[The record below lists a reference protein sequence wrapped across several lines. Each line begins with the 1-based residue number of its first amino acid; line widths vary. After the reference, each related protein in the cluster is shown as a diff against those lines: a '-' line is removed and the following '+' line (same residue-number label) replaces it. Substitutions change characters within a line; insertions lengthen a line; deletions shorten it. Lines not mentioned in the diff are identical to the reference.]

1 MRTQGVGK
9 QLGWSSGGESLSC
22 ERSGERFYLKQ
33 RELYLHFLL
42 DTTKDIL
49 IKLEAYFGGFRHCS
63 LWYGRNGLH
72 FFLTLSFQAVA
83 IEIVSGEISNST
95 HSEYLK
101 DYSKKASSIL
111 CGCIFFF
118 L

>member
-1 MRTQGVGK
+1 MED
-9 QLGWSSGGESLSC
+9 SGTAVYGMGEMD
-22 ERSGERFYLKQ
+22 Y
-33 RELYLHFLL
+33 
-42 DTTKDIL
+42 I
-49 IKLEAYFGGFRHCS
+49 
-63 LWYGRNGLH
+63 

-111 CGCIFFF
+111 CGCIFFCEDISLWNEKKSF
-118 L
+118 LCLYNLQVWNVLMLVIH

>member
-1 MRTQGVGK
+1 MED
-9 QLGWSSGGESLSC
+9 SGTAVYGMGEMD
-22 ERSGERFYLKQ
+22 Y
-33 RELYLHFLL
+33 
-42 DTTKDIL
+42 I
-49 IKLEAYFGGFRHCS
+49 
-63 LWYGRNGLH
+63 

-111 CGCIFFF
+111 CGCIFF